1 MNWQYLD
8 DNDHRELTKKGD
20 MFGESHIEPLSAFSA
35 DIDHHFPLEVDH
47 PISALN

>member
-1 MNWQYLD
+1 MAKVG
-8 DNDHRELTKKGD
+8 DNIVT
-20 MFGESHIEPLSAFSA
+20 AFSA

>member
-1 MNWQYLD
+1 MYFAPFIAVRLEKFTPPSNPNFTLS
-8 DNDHRELTKKGD
+8 EL
-20 MFGESHIEPLSAFSA
+20 SSAFSA